1 LQTAMQTLPDLPS
14 PTAKYRL
21 IEVFM
26 PWAEDPPELWPLNLD
41 RAWIVYCL
49 ATGQVVGET
58 FTNETAAEN
67 WLDQMNNPE
76 AYPENIVPDAKN

>member
-1 LQTAMQTLPDLPS
+1 MQTLPNLPS

-26 PWAEDPPELWPLNLD
+26 PWADNPPDQWPINHD

-49 ATGQVVGET
+49 ATAKVVGDT
-58 FTNETAAEN
+58 FFNEQRAAL
-67 WLDQMNNPE
+67 WFDQLNTPN
-76 AYPENIVPDAKN
+76 AYPDDFLSDQE